1 MGDLLGSPRVAS
13 LLFVSL
19 SPLLTR
25 AAASLVLCRPL
36 GEGWGESDV
45 TFSVETRAAASLVLC
60 RPLGEG
66 WGESDVTFSVDVRGY
81 IICLIPSPYEKVTP
95 ILRNDTRMTPKHVG
109 CDHTSTKAPD
119 PIRTPKLSVLGRE

>member
-19 SPLLTR
+19 SPPFDSR
-25 AAASLVLCRPL
+25 RCVPRVVSPL
-36 GEGWGESDV
+36 GRS
-45 TFSVETRAAASLVLC
+45 
-60 RPLGEG
+60 

-119 PIRTPKLSVLGRE
+119 PIKTSKLSVLG

>member
-1 MGDLLGSPRVAS
+1 MGDLLRSPRVAS

-25 AAASLVLCRPL
+25 AAASSCCVAPWARA
-36 GEGWGESDV
+36 GENRILTS
-45 TFSVETRAAASLVLC
+45 AAASLVLC
-60 RPLGEG
+60 RPLGES

>member
-25 AAASLVLCRPL
+25 AAASLV
-36 GEGWGESDV
+36 D
-45 TFSVETRAAASLVLC
+45 VLC
-60 RPLGEG
+60 RPLGES

-81 IICLIPSPYEKVTP
+81 IICLIPSPCEKVTP
-95 ILRNDTRMTPKHVG
+95 ILRNDIRMTPKLVG

-119 PIRTPKLSVLGRE
+119 PIRTLKLSVLGRE

>member
-19 SPLLTR
+19 
-25 AAASLVLCRPL
+25 
-36 GEGWGESDV
+36 
-45 TFSVETRAAASLVLC
+45 
-60 RPLGEG
+60 
-66 WGESDVTFSVDVRGY
+66 SDVTFSVDVRGY

>member
-1 MGDLLGSPRVAS
+1 MGDLLGSSRVAS

-36 GEGWGESDV
+36 GES
-45 TFSVETRAAASLVLC
+45 
-60 RPLGEG
+60 